1 MRGKKELV
9 NLYLLFNLEIKYP
22 GIFVKAMSNF
32 GKVKELKTILND
44 KGVPEE
50 ISWEEAF
57 ERFHLTRTLYGNR

>member
-1 MRGKKELV
+1 
-9 NLYLLFNLEIKYP
+9 
-22 GIFVKAMSNF
+22 MSNF
-32 GKVKELKTILND
+32 GKVKELKTTLND